1 MPDYLLSALA
11 LATDPATIG
20 ATTLGVVI
28 GLVFGI
34 LPGLSGLSAL
44 AILLPFIYGMEP
56 MTALGFLLGAHAAV
70 CTGGSVTAIVLGIP
84 GAPTNAATVRD
95 GFAMQQA
102 GRGSRA
108 VGAALFASAAGGI
121 VGAIV
126 LVALLPSLRPV
137 VLSFGAPE
145 IFLLGV
151 LGLLWAALAGQ
162 GPAIHALFA
171 AALGIFLSTF
181 GYQRITGVPRF
192 WFEFDYLL
200 DGIRLVP
207 LVLGLFA
214 VPEIIRLATA
224 RDPTRRDH
232 APAVDLVEM
241 TAGFLDV
248 LRRPLLFLRSA
259 LIGVVVGI
267 VPGVGGETAPFLA
280 HATARRRF
288 ERRHGRTADGII
300 EGVIAPE
307 ASNNAKEGGSLVPTL
322 ALGIPGSAS
331 MAILIGGFLV
341 MGLEPGPDFLENHLD
356 VAAGL
361 GLILAGTNLLGAA
374 LMIPL
379 TLGVVRFSRLPG
391 RFIAPLLLI
400 LVVIGAYVSNREV
413 MDVVFVFLF
422 GLLGLFMVNLDYS
435 RPLLV
440 LGFVLGPIIETYF
453 FISLR
458 AYGAEIFHRPLSLA
472 LMVLII
478 VGAATTLPLKR
489 IGLRRRDGEKP

>member
-1 MPDYLLSALA
+1 MPDYLQSALA
-11 LATDPATIG
+11 LASDPATIG
-20 ATTLGVVI
+20 ATSLGVVI

-102 GRGSRA
+102 GRGNRA

-137 VLSFGAPE
+137 ILSFGAPE
-145 IFLLGV
+145 IFLLAV
-151 LGLLWAALAGQ
+151 LGILWAALAGQ
-162 GPAIHALFA
+162 GPAVHALFA
-171 AALGIFLSTF
+171 ALLGLFLSTF

-192 WFEFDYLL
+192 WFGFDYLL
-200 DGIRLVP
+200 DGVRLIP

-214 VPEIIRLATA
+214 FPEIVRLATGRDVA
-224 RDPTRRDH
+224 RHDGSP
-232 APAVDLVEM
+232 VIDLGEIV
-241 TAGFLDV
+241 AGFVDV
-248 LRRPLLFLRSA
+248 MRRPLLFLRSA

-280 HATARRRF
+280 HAAARRRY
-288 ERRHGRTADGII
+288 ERRHGHAVDGII
-300 EGVIAPE
+300 DGVIAPE

-361 GLILAGTNLLGAA
+361 GLILAATNLLGAA

-391 RFIAPLLLI
+391 QLVAPMLLI
-400 LVVIGAYVSNREV
+400 LVVIGAYVSNHEIL
-413 MDVVFVFLF
+413 DVVFVFVF
-422 GLLGLFMVNLDYS
+422 GLLGLFMVRLDYS

-458 AYGAEIFHRPLSLA
+458 AYGVEIFYRPLSVA
-472 LMVLII
+472 LIVLIV
-478 VGAATTLPLKR
+478 VGAATSMP
-489 IGLRRRDGEKP
+489 LRRAGKWRRNGGRS